1 MFGPSVGTLIQITE
15 LSPLAVYKYSL
26 SLSLSLYI
34 YIYKSSFKVLK
45 YRVLIVEVL
54 LYRVN

>member
-15 LSPLAVYKYSL
+15 LSPLTVYKY
-26 SLSLSLYI
+26 YI
-34 YIYKSSFKVLK
+34 YIYIYLGGKKSSFKALK

-54 LYRVN
+54 LYRVD